1 MTSQVEYTE
10 THVVFHVPEG
20 AFRLDAALFSQ
31 SGVLL
36 REQVFFGLSV
46 IFSEPE
52 DESDVAVS
60 PGFGAMGF
68 ERTGGA
74 VVTIVVAAIREETIP
89 GAIGVVFLLRSKYGN
104 NYIPPAATGIFAD
117 VSMTYWAANWI
128 EQLYTDGITR
138 GCAISPL
145 EYCPENNVTRAEMA
159 VFLIRSKYG
168 SGYTSTPA
176 TEIFADVPT
185 TYWVAGWINQLVS
198 GGITSGCGSGDYC
211 PENPVSRAQMASFLV
226 RAFNLP

>member
-1 MTSQVEYTE
+1 
-10 THVVFHVPEG
+10 
-20 AFRLDAALFSQ
+20 
-31 SGVLL
+31 
-36 REQVFFGLSV
+36 
-46 IFSEPE
+46 
-52 DESDVAVS
+52 
-60 PGFGAMGF
+60 
-68 ERTGGA
+68 
-74 VVTIVVAAIREETIP
+74 
-89 GAIGVVFLLRSKYGN
+89 
-104 NYIPPAATGIFAD
+104 
-117 VSMTYWAANWI
+117 
-128 EQLYTDGITR
+128 
-138 GCAISPL
+138 
-145 EYCPENNVTRAEMA
+145 MA